1 MPTSSNVIAHVYA
14 DLAESTVTP
23 KRVTCVQYDADT
35 KMVAVHML
43 ENGEEWEI
51 PSGYSANVRMKKTDG
66 NDIYNAAEIDGN
78 IAYVTL
84 TEQMCVLVGTQYFC
98 VEIISG
104 EDIVQT
110 ATIALEVTANP
121 ITELDVTSEPE
132 YTTLD
137 QAVKDAQA
145 AAEEA
150 ANAAQDVVDENLKNY
165 YQKTESDERYLQKA
179 GGAMTGDIDMDSNA
193 ITGLTDPTQADEA
206 ARKGYVD
213 DVAQKIDGII
223 LTDTDDNSTYRAEFS
238 IIDGYPAIQ
247 LTKTTD

>member
-35 KMVAVHML
+35 KLVAVHML

-110 ATIALEVTANP
+110 ATISLEVTANP
-121 ITELDVTSEPE
+121 ITELDVTSQPE
-132 YTTLD
+132 YGTLD
-137 QAVKDAQA
+137 QAVKDAQ
-145 AAEEA
+145 EA
-150 ANAAQDVVDENLKNY
+150 AQQAASAAQNVVDENLAEY
-165 YQKTESDERYLQKA
+165 YKKTESDDRYLQKT
-179 GGAMTGDIDMDSNA
+179 GGAMTGDIDMDGNA